1 MAKVKTFHLYIA
13 ITLAMIFWAM
23 SFIWTKIA
31 LQSFRPIT
39 LITLRL
45 IIASILLLLII
56 LLTGN
61 TQRIL
66 KKDIKWFVLLAFFE
80 PYLYYL
86 GETFGLTKV
95 SPTIASVIISTI
107 PLFSPIF
114 AFFFLKEKVGL
125 WNILGIIVSL
135 IGVCFVIYEPRSGFY
150 SQPFGIVLLFFAV
163 FSGVFYSIIL
173 KKISIHYSTL
183 NVIFYQSLLG
193 LLFFLPTF
201 LIVDLPSI
209 KTIQITRESMIALI
223 LLAIF
228 ASVVAYVL
236 FASVLRRIGVVRSN
250 VFSNLIP
257 AFTAIFTWLI
267 LREPLSILKLL
278 GIAIVISGLF
288 VSQLNKLNLKRPKFE
303 NINF

>member
-114 AFFFLKEKVGL
+114 AFLFLKEKVGL

-135 IGVCFVIYEPRSGFY
+135 VGVCFVIYEPRTGFY
-150 SQPFGIVLLFFAV
+150 SEPFGIILLFFAV

-173 KKISIHYSTL
+173 KKISIRYSTL
-183 NVIFYQSLLG
+183 NIIFYQSVLG

-209 KTIQITRESMIALI
+209 KTIQITHESILALI

>member
-114 AFFFLKEKVGL
+114 AFLFLKEKVGL

-135 IGVCFVIYEPRSGFY
+135 VGVCFVIYEPRTGFY
-150 SQPFGIVLLFFAV
+150 SEPFGIILLFFAV

-173 KKISIHYSTL
+173 KKISIRYSTL
-183 NVIFYQSLLG
+183 NIIFYQSVLG

-209 KTIQITRESMIALI
+209 KTIQITHESILALI

-288 VSQLNKLNLKRPKFE
+288 VSQLNKLNLKKPKFE

>member
-209 KTIQITRESMIALI
+209 KTIQITHESILALI

>member
-23 SFIWTKIA
+23 SFIWTKIT

-135 IGVCFVIYEPRSGFY
+135 IGVCFVIYEPRTGFY
-150 SQPFGIVLLFFAV
+150 SEPFGIILLFFAV

-173 KKISIHYSTL
+173 KKISIRYSTL
-183 NVIFYQSLLG
+183 NVIFYQSVLG

-209 KTIQITRESMIALI
+209 KTIQITHESILALI

-288 VSQLNKLNLKRPKFE
+288 VSQLNKLNLKKPKFE
-303 NINF
+303 NVNF

>member
-135 IGVCFVIYEPRSGFY
+135 IGVCFVIYEPRTGFY
-150 SQPFGIVLLFFAV
+150 SEPFGIILLFFAV

-173 KKISIHYSTL
+173 KKISIRYSTL
-183 NVIFYQSLLG
+183 NIIFYQSVLG

>member
-1 MAKVKTFHLYIA
+1 
-13 ITLAMIFWAM
+13 
-23 SFIWTKIA
+23 
-31 LQSFRPIT
+31 
-39 LITLRL
+39 
-45 IIASILLLLII
+45 
-56 LLTGN
+56 
-61 TQRIL
+61 
-66 KKDIKWFVLLAFFE
+66 
-80 PYLYYL
+80 
-86 GETFGLTKV
+86 
-95 SPTIASVIISTI
+95 
-107 PLFSPIF
+107 
-114 AFFFLKEKVGL
+114 
-125 WNILGIIVSL
+125 
-135 IGVCFVIYEPRSGFY
+135 
-150 SQPFGIVLLFFAV
+150 
-163 FSGVFYSIIL
+163 
-173 KKISIHYSTL
+173 
-183 NVIFYQSLLG
+183 
-193 LLFFLPTF
+193 LPTF

-209 KTIQITRESMIALI
+209 KTIQITHESILALI

>member
-31 LQSFRPIT
+31 LQSFCPIT

-114 AFFFLKEKVGL
+114 AFLFLKEKVGL

-135 IGVCFVIYEPRSGFY
+135 VGVCFVIYEPRTGFY
-150 SQPFGIVLLFFAV
+150 SEPFGIILLFFAV

-173 KKISIHYSTL
+173 KKISIRYSTL
-183 NVIFYQSLLG
+183 NVIFYQSVLG

-209 KTIQITRESMIALI
+209 KTIQITHESILALI

-278 GIAIVISGLF
+278 GIVIVISGLF
-288 VSQLNKLNLKRPKFE
+288 VSQLNKLNLKKPKFE

>member
-135 IGVCFVIYEPRSGFY
+135 VGVCFVIYEPRTGFY
-150 SQPFGIVLLFFAV
+150 SEPFGIILLFFAV

-173 KKISIHYSTL
+173 KKISIRYSTL
-183 NVIFYQSLLG
+183 NIIFYQSVLG

-209 KTIQITRESMIALI
+209 KTIQITHESILALI

-288 VSQLNKLNLKRPKFE
+288 VSQLNKLNLKKPKFE

>member
-1 MAKVKTFHLYIA
+1 
-13 ITLAMIFWAM
+13 
-23 SFIWTKIA
+23 
-31 LQSFRPIT
+31 
-39 LITLRL
+39 
-45 IIASILLLLII
+45 
-56 LLTGN
+56 
-61 TQRIL
+61 
-66 KKDIKWFVLLAFFE
+66 
-80 PYLYYL
+80 
-86 GETFGLTKV
+86 
-95 SPTIASVIISTI
+95 
-107 PLFSPIF
+107 
-114 AFFFLKEKVGL
+114 
-125 WNILGIIVSL
+125 
-135 IGVCFVIYEPRSGFY
+135 
-150 SQPFGIVLLFFAV
+150 
-163 FSGVFYSIIL
+163 VFYSIIL

-257 AFTAIFTWLI
+257 AFTAIFTWLV
-267 LREPLSILKLL
+267 LREPLSILKLF
-278 GIAIVISGLF
+278 GIVIVISGLF
-288 VSQLNKLNLKRPKFE
+288 VSQLNKLNLKKPKFE

>member
-135 IGVCFVIYEPRSGFY
+135 IGVCFVIYEPRTGFY
-150 SQPFGIVLLFFAV
+150 SEPFGIILLFFAV

-173 KKISIHYSTL
+173 KKISICYSTL
-183 NVIFYQSLLG
+183 NIIFYQSVLG

-209 KTIQITRESMIALI
+209 KTIQITHESILALI

-288 VSQLNKLNLKRPKFE
+288 VSQLNKLNLKKPKFE